1 MKLFTLA
8 ALLLLFS
15 CRTAKVIPLK
25 GNYEKTPV
33 IYTSEK
39 PVNEIWD
46 NLIDLFAQRG
56 LPIKFTDKN
65 SGLIISD
72 NMALTATWEDKNG
85 TLLHPDANI
94 VVRKIYN
101 VAANAVLPETR
112 SGTLKKSKQPDECRA
127 EWNVRLKANG
137 SGTSININLVHVQYE
152 RTQSTERRGAD
163 GLYQYGS
170 RIVWVNLDYFETT
183 GTFERMIY
191 EKIK

>member
-39 PVNEIWD
+39 PVNEVWD

-85 TLLHPDANI
+85 TLVHPDANI

-112 SGTLKKSKQPDECRA
+112 SGTLKNRSNPMNAAPNGTYALKQTEVEPRSISTLYMF
-127 EWNVRLKANG
+127 NM
-137 SGTSININLVHVQYE
+137 SGLNPQKEEVPTVCINTAQE
-152 RTQSTERRGAD
+152 
-163 GLYQYGS
+163 LYG
-170 RIVWVNLDYFETT
+170 
-183 GTFERMIY
+183 
-191 EKIK
+191 